1 MIRLSRTT
9 CILVLPSATD
19 NSLFVYCD
27 SRGAEIETLQRKIKM
42 QQIQSHGIS
51 EIEVMKTAKCFHHKQ
66 TDS

>member
-9 CILVLPSATD
+9 CILILLSATD

-27 SRGAEIETLQRKIKM
+27 SRGTEVEDLQRDIKM
-42 QQIQSHGIS
+42 QQIQSHGTS
-51 EIEVMKTAKCFHHKQ
+51 EIGVMKTAKCFHHKQ

>member
-27 SRGAEIETLQRKIKM
+27 SRGAEVETLQCKINM
-42 QQIQSHGIS
+42 QQIQSHGMS

>member
-1 MIRLSRTT
+1 MICLSRTT

-27 SRGAEIETLQRKIKM
+27 SRGAEIEELQSEIKM
-42 QQIQSHGIS
+42 QQIQSHGMS

>member
-1 MIRLSRTT
+1 MICLSRTT

-42 QQIQSHGIS
+42 QQIQSHGMS